1 MRRAAIV
8 TALVLAVASSVAM
21 VGPAAAQ
28 ALGAPA
34 MTTPAEAR
42 PAAAAKPKP
51 AARAAKPAP
60 KVQKTA
66 AGKPAAKPA
75 DGRKWEDL
83 PMPKPKNKPE
93 DFEWPSGSGGV
104 RPTVGSGG
112 GGMAIG
118 F

>member
-51 AARAAKPAP
+51 AARAAKPTP

>member
-1 MRRAAIV
+1 MRRVAIA
-8 TALVLAVASSVAM
+8 TALLLAVTSSLAM
-21 VGPAAAQ
+21 IGAAAAQ

-34 MTTPAEAR
+34 TTMPAEAR
-42 PAAAAKPKP
+42 PAPAAK
-51 AARAAKPAP
+51 AKPASRSAKPSP

-83 PMPKPKNKPE
+83 PMPKPKSKPE

>member
-1 MRRAAIV
+1 MRRAAIA
-8 TALVLAVASSVAM
+8 TALVLAIMSSVAM
-21 VGPAAAQ
+21 IGPAAAQ
-28 ALGAPA
+28 AIGAPA
-34 MTTPAEAR
+34 ITAPTEVR
-42 PAAAAKPKP
+42 PAASARPKP
-51 AARAAKPAP
+51 AVRAAKPTP

-83 PMPKPKNKPE
+83 PMPKPKDKPGE
-93 DFEWPSGSGGV
+93 IEWQSGSGGV
-104 RPTVGSGG
+104 RPTIGSGG

>member
-1 MRRAAIV
+1 MRRAAIA
-8 TALVLAVASSVAM
+8 TALVLAVTSSVAM
-21 VGPAAAQ
+21 IGPAAAQ
-28 ALGAPA
+28 AIGAPA
-34 MTTPAEAR
+34 STAPTEVR
-42 PAAAAKPKP
+42 PAAPARPKP
-51 AARAAKPAP
+51 AVRAAKPTP

-83 PMPKPKNKPE
+83 QMPKPKDKPGE
-93 DFEWPSGSGGV
+93 IEWPSGSGGV
-104 RPTVGSGG
+104 RPTLGSGG